1 MAVMRIHKTANYT
14 VMSNHHF
21 KEKGMSLKAKGLLS
35 LMLSLPDDWNYS
47 VSGLVKLSKD
57 GKDSVMSALGELED
71 FRYLERI
78 RTIDKKGRFSGIE
91 YHIYEEPQAENPIA
105 VKQKADKQQEG
116 KTNAETPQLLNT
128 NKLNTFELNIEL
140 LNTKVKNQTLRNLY
154 IDYIHMRDVIESPI
168 TQRGLSM
175 LIDRVDRLSNFNISK
190 SKKLLETAIINN
202 WKNVYLPSEEAEEEK
217 EVNPQLTE
225 LKRFYMEEE

>member
-21 KEKGMSLKAKGLLS
+21 KEKELSLKAKGLLS

-47 VSGLVKLSKD
+47 IAGLVKLSKD
-57 GKDSVMSALGELED
+57 GKDSIMSALGELED

-78 RTIDKKGRFSGIE
+78 RTTDKKGRFSGIE
-91 YHIYEEPQAENPIA
+91 YHIYEEPQAGKPIA
-105 VKQKADKQQEG
+105 DKQREDNQQEG
-116 KTNAETPQLLNT
+116 KTKAETPPLLNT

-140 LNTKVKNQTLRNLY
+140 LNTKIKDNTLRNLY
-154 IDYIHMRDVIESPI
+154 IDYIHMRDVINSPI
-168 TQRGLSM
+168 TQRGLNM
-175 LIDRVDRLSNFNISK
+175 LIDRVDRLSNFDK
-190 SKKLLETAIINN
+190 TKAKKLLETAIINN
-202 WKNVYLPSEEAEEEK
+202 WKNVYLPTSEEEEK

-225 LKRFYMEEE
+225 LKRFYLEDE